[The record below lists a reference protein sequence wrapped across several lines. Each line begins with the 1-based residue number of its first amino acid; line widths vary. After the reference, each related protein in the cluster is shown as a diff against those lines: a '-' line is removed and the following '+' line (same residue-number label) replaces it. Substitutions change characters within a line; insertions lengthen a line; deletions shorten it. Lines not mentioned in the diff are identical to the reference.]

1 MTAPTAYV
9 AVSPYGQPIHDSDT
23 GGTIIVG
30 LALLALGLG
39 LIILKTDRR
48 SRIGGALLVLWG
60 GILFV
65 PSVLAL

>member
-1 MTAPTAYV
+1 MTATTPLLA
-9 AVSPYGQPIHDSDT
+9 SGLQEPGLDSDSA
-23 GGTIIVG
+23 GTIIVG

-39 LIILKTDRR
+39 MIILKDDRR
-48 SRIGGALLVLWG
+48 SRLGGALLMLWG

>member
-1 MTAPTAYV
+1 MAAPAAYV
-9 AVSPYGQPIHDSDT
+9 AVSQYGQPIHDSDT

-48 SRIGGALLVLWG
+48 SRIGGALLILWG
-60 GILFV
+60 GTLFV